1 MLREELVNS
10 VEYWITQYQIALF
23 EAIDKWSNGR
33 GDKEC
38 AKLLGISLY
47 KYKQIKKGDW
57 KGSIKEYTSIL
68 LKIGKVST
76 ITIKN
81 VADI

>member
-1 MLREELVNS
+1 MQREQLVNS

-23 EAIDKWSNGR
+23 ESIDKWSNGR
-33 GDKEC
+33 KDIEC

-47 KYKQIKKGDW
+47 KFKQIKNGDW
-57 KGSIKEYTSIL
+57 KGSIKEYTTIL

-76 ITIKN
+76 ITIK
-81 VADI
+81 DI